1 MSGCFPLP
9 FDTPTLRR
17 YNDPPAM
24 EFLSDL
30 NPQQRQ
36 AVTAGAGPI
45 LVLAG
50 PGSGKTRVLTHRI
63 AYLIAYEGVRPYN
76 ILAVTFTNKAANEM
90 KARIERLLGKPAQ
103 SVNMGTFHALCARW
117 LRREAELLPVN
128 SNYVIFDEDD
138 QLAVVK
144 HAMRDLNLDE
154 KQYRPAAVL
163 NAISRAKNDLL
174 GPDEFPIQSYRDEVV
189 ARVYRRYQELLVAS
203 NAVDFDD
210 LLLYAARLLQD
221 QPSVRERYARRYEHI
236 LVDEFQD
243 TNYAQYQLLKLLG
256 SVHRNIFAVG
266 DEDQSIYRWRG
277 ADYRNIQRFEQDYPD
292 AKKILLEHNYRSTQ
306 TVLDLARAVI
316 DPNPYRTP
324 KRLFSDRGQGEKVSL
339 YEAVDDYGEAEYV
352 VDTIVNLIGRHKASP
367 GDIAVMYRTNA
378 QSRLLEEAFLRAGL
392 PYRLVGAQR
401 FYGRREVK
409 DVIAY
414 LRLAHNPDD
423 MVSLERVINVPPR
436 GIGDKTLTALR
447 VEAQRTG
454 ISAGRLLMEL
464 GTSEKSP
471 YREAFSLRGGA
482 VLADFGGKLA
492 GWLAARDELPLP
504 ALFDRI
510 LADVGYR
517 EYIDDGSEEGADR
530 WANVEQLRA
539 LAYDYRDRG
548 LADFL
553 ETVALVSDQDT
564 LPENGGAPTLM
575 TLHAA
580 KGLEFPVVFITGL
593 DEGLLPHSRARDDPE
608 EMAEER
614 RLLYVGVTRAKDR
627 LYLVRADRRAT
638 YGPPEET
645 IASRFLDDIPEE
657 LLAGRHT
664 RVRSFSSGRSARRS
678 HSLTWE
684 QAATP
689 SARRGSAPILQPR
702 YRPSMRV
709 RHPVWGDGMVVESRI
724 EDGDE
729 TVDVIF
735 ESAGFKRVA
744 ASIANLEILGESKE
758 T

>member
-1 MSGCFPLP
+1 
-9 FDTPTLRR
+9 
-17 YNDPPAM
+17 M

>member
-1 MSGCFPLP
+1 MRP
-9 FDTPTLRR
+9 FLD
-17 YNDPPAM
+17 
-24 EFLSDL
+24 DL
-30 NPQQRQ
+30 NPEQRQ
-36 AVTAGAGPI
+36 AAETTTGPVLILAGAGT
-45 LVLAG
+45 
-50 PGSGKTRVLTHRI
+50 GKTRAITYRMAH
-63 AYLIAYEGVRPYN
+63 LIAQGTPPES
-76 ILAVTFTNKAANEM
+76 ILAVTFTNKAAEQM
-90 KARIERLLGKPAQ
+90 QERLSDLLLKSGLPPA
-103 SVNMGTFHALCARW
+103 SAWLSTFHSLCARL
-117 LRREAELLPVN
+117 LRREASSAGLPQN
-128 SNYVIFDEDD
+128 FSIFDDDD
-138 QLAVVK
+138 QVAAIKLCIAQ
-144 HAMRDLNLDE
+144 LNFAEE
-154 KQYRPAAVL
+154 KL
-163 NAISRAKNDLL
+163 NPRSILSAISHAKNHGKSAEALEKDSIGTEGRRVAKLYAAYEKLL
-174 GPDEFPIQSYRDEVV
+174 KQSS
-189 ARVYRRYQELLVAS
+189 AL
-203 NAVDFDD
+203 DFDD
-210 LLLYAARLLQD
+210 LLLRAMAVLCD
-221 QPSVRERYARRYEHI
+221 VPEVRQRWQSRFRYIH
-236 LVDEFQD
+236 VDEYQD
-243 TNYAQYQLLKLLG
+243 TNRVQYDLLRLLCG
-256 SVHRNIFAVG
+256 PEHNVCVVG

>member
-1 MSGCFPLP
+1 
-9 FDTPTLRR
+9 
-17 YNDPPAM
+17 M

-689 SARRGSAPILQPR
+689 SARRGSAPILQSR

>member
-1 MSGCFPLP
+1 
-9 FDTPTLRR
+9 
-17 YNDPPAM
+17 M

-144 HAMRDLNLDE
+144 HALRDLNLDE

>member
-689 SARRGSAPILQPR
+689 SARRGSAPILQSR

>member
-1 MSGCFPLP
+1 
-9 FDTPTLRR
+9 
-17 YNDPPAM
+17 M

-144 HAMRDLNLDE
+144 HALRDLNLDE

-689 SARRGSAPILQPR
+689 SARRGSAPILQSR